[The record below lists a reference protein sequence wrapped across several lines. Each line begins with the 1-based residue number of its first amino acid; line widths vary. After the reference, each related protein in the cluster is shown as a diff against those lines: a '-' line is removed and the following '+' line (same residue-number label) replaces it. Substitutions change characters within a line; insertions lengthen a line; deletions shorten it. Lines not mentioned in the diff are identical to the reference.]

1 MILQIELYLIIVEV
15 EIILVIINLVRGGI
29 MIAVFM
35 LMELI
40 VIIRQRDYCDDDVMI
55 MNIMIMTGMENNNE
69 NYNVLDDNVK

>member
-29 MIAVFM
+29 MIAMFM

-40 VIIRQRDYCDDDVMI
+40 VIIRKRDYCDDDVMI

-69 NYNVLDDNVK
+69 NYNFLDDNVK

>member
-29 MIAVFM
+29 MIAMFM

-40 VIIRQRDYCDDDVMI
+40 IIIRKRDYCDDDVMI

-69 NYNVLDDNVK
+69 NYNFLDDNVK